1 MEQTVLFN
9 KKGVTLIEVMI
20 SLLLIMIV
28 FLALMQTTVIGI
40 STNLQNSLR
49 DEAVGI
55 AEMRMNQLKSLS
67 FTDSFV
73 DANLAATPPTGTAE
87 TAISRNIRS
96 FSLNYTP
103 TRTIADISLDSKQI
117 TIQIAWTY
125 KNQVYTQTITSIMR
139 KQQ

>member
-9 KKGVTLIEVMI
+9 KKGVTLIEMMI

-40 STNLQNSLR
+40 SANLQNSLR

-55 AEMRMNQLKSLS
+55 AEIRMNQLKSLS

-73 DANLAATPPTGTAE
+73 DANLGAGGPTTE
-87 TAISRNIRS
+87 VVVSRNIRG
-96 FSLNYTP
+96 FPLNYTP

-117 TIQIAWTY
+117 TIKIDWTY
-125 KNQVYTQTITSIMR
+125 RNQGYSHTITSIMR

>member
-1 MEQTVLFN
+1 MEQSVLFN
-9 KKGVTLIEVMI
+9 KKGVTLIEMMI

-40 STNLQNSLR
+40 STNLKNSLR

-55 AEMRMNQLKSLS
+55 AEMRMNQLKSLR
-67 FTDSFV
+67 FTDTSV
-73 DANLAATPPTGTAE
+73 DANLVSGVTTEAAV
-87 TAISRNIRS
+87 SRTIHG

-117 TIQIAWTY
+117 TITIAWSF
-125 KNQVYTQTITSIMR
+125 KNQNYTHTITSIMR

>member
-9 KKGVTLIEVMI
+9 KKGVTLIEMMI
-20 SLLLIMIV
+20 SLLIIMIV

-55 AEMRMNQLKSLS
+55 AEMRMNELKSLR
-67 FTDSFV
+67 FTDSSV
-73 DANLAATPPTGTAE
+73 DANLGAGITAE
-87 TAISRNIRS
+87 AVVSRNIRG
-96 FSLNYTP
+96 FSLNYSP

-117 TIQIAWTY
+117 TISIAWIY
-125 KNQVYTQTITSIMR
+125 KNQNFTHTITSIMR

>member
-9 KKGVTLIEVMI
+9 KKGVTLIEMMI
-20 SLLLIMIV
+20 SLLIIMIV

-55 AEMRMNQLKSLS
+55 AEMRMNELKSLR
-67 FTDSFV
+67 FTDSSV
-73 DANLAATPPTGTAE
+73 DANLGAGITAE
-87 TAISRNIRS
+87 AVVSRNIRG
-96 FSLNYTP
+96 FSINYSP

-117 TIQIAWTY
+117 TISIAWIY
-125 KNQVYTQTITSIMR
+125 KNQNYTHAIISIMR

>member
-1 MEQTVLFN
+1 MEQTVLLN
-9 KKGVTLIEVMI
+9 KKGVTLIEMMI

-55 AEMRMNQLKSLS
+55 AEMKMNELKSLR
-67 FTDSFV
+67 FTDSSV
-73 DANLAATPPTGTAE
+73 DANLGAGVTTEAA
-87 TAISRNIRS
+87 ILRNIRG

-103 TRTIADISLDSKQI
+103 TRTVADISLDSKQI
-117 TIQIAWTY
+117 TIKIDWTY
-125 KNQVYTQTITSIMR
+125 KNQGYSHTITSIMR

>member
-1 MEQTVLFN
+1 
-9 KKGVTLIEVMI
+9 VTLIEMMI

-55 AEMRMNQLKSLS
+55 AEMKMNELKSLR
-67 FTDSFV
+67 FTDSSV
-73 DANLAATPPTGTAE
+73 DANLGAGVTTEAA
-87 TAISRNIRS
+87 ILRNIRG

-103 TRTIADISLDSKQI
+103 TRTVADISLDSKQI

>member
-1 MEQTVLFN
+1 MEQSVLFN
-9 KKGVTLIEVMI
+9 KKGVTLIEMMI
-20 SLLLIMIV
+20 SLVIIMIV

-55 AEMRMNQLKSLS
+55 AEMRMNELKSLR
-67 FTDSFV
+67 FTDTSV
-73 DANLAATPPTGTAE
+73 DVNLGAGTTAE
-87 TAISRNIRS
+87 AAVSRNIRG
-96 FSLNYTP
+96 FSINYSP

-117 TIQIAWTY
+117 TITIAWNF
-125 KNQVYTQTITSIMR
+125 KNKNYTHTIISIMR